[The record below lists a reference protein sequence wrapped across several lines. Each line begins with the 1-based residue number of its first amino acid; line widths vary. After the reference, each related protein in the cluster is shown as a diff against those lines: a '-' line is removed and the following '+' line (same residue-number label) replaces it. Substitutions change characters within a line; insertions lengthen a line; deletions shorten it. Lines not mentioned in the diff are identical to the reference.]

1 MKMGKESEQNILQQ
15 LFDAYIEIKVEESI
29 KEQNLKRSKRIE
41 EKIDKCN
48 SETENL
54 VGKI

>member
-15 LFDAYIEIKVEESI
+15 LFNAYIEIKVEESI